1 VSARR
6 LAVIAGS
13 GMGPLAGVIETRTV
27 TPFADI
33 EGVGACGVDG
43 HAGEV
48 REGTVAGRECL
59 LVLGR
64 RHGYEG
70 AFEAVGRLV
79 AHLAGLGATDL
90 LVTSAAGALSTTLHP
105 GDLMVFRDLVDR
117 QNRRPAGPVAGFPAA
132 PPRLDA
138 GLTAAVERAARTC
151 GVALHRGTGV
161 CGLGPAY
168 ETVAEVTSLQFA
180 AGDVA
185 TMSGAPEIAA
195 AAACGL
201 RVAAVALV
209 TNPCTGVALA
219 APSHAEV
226 LRVGRETSAG
236 LARLVRQL
244 IMEL

>member
-1 VSARR
+1 MSARR

-13 GMGPLAGVIETRTV
+13 GMAPLAEIMASPVV

-33 EGVGACGVDG
+33 EGVGECTVDG

-48 REGTVAGRECL
+48 REGSVAGRACL

-70 AFEAVGRLV
+70 AFAAVDALV
-79 AHLAGLGATDL
+79 AHLARRGATDL
-90 LVTSAAGALSTTLHP
+90 LVTSAAGALTTNLQP
-105 GDLMVFRDLVDR
+105 GDLMVFHDLVDR
-117 QNRRPAGPVAGFPAA
+117 QNRQGLAGPVADLPAR
-132 PPRLDA
+132 PRLDA
-138 GLTAAVERAARTC
+138 DLTAGVERAARAA

-168 ETVAEVTSLQFA
+168 ETVAEVGSLQLA
-180 AGDVA
+180 TGDVA

-195 AAACGL
+195 ATGRGL

-209 TNPCTGVALA
+209 TNPCTGVASA
-219 APSHAEV
+219 TPSHAEV
-226 LRVGRETSAG
+226 LRVGREASAG
-236 LARLVRQL
+236 LARLVSQL
-244 IMEL
+244 LAEL

>member
-13 GMGPLAGVIETRTV
+13 GMAPLAEIMASPAV

-33 EGVGACGVDG
+33 EGVGECTVDG

-48 REGTVAGRECL
+48 REGSVGGRACL

-70 AFEAVGRLV
+70 AFGAVDALV
-79 AHLAGLGATDL
+79 AHLAARGATDL
-90 LVTSAAGALSTTLHP
+90 LVTSAAGALTTTLHP
-105 GDLMVFRDLVDR
+105 GDLMVFHDLVDR
-117 QNRRPAGPVAGFPAA
+117 QNRPGFAGPVAR
-132 PPRLDA
+132 PRLDA
-138 GLTAAVERAARTC
+138 DLTAAVERAARAA

-168 ETVAEVTSLQFA
+168 ETVAEVGSLQLA
-180 AGDVA
+180 SGDVA

-195 AAACGL
+195 ATGRGL

-209 TNPCTGVALA
+209 TNPCTGVASA
-219 APSHAEV
+219 TPSHAEV
-226 LRVGRETSAG
+226 LRVGREASAG
-236 LARLVRQL
+236 LARLMLQL
-244 IMEL
+244 LAEL